1 MDKIKTIYIGEK
13 DIYHWTMNEG
23 KSILMP
29 ILFES
34 SKKLIENNLD
44 SIKSIRVEA
53 IIRDKK
59 KAFDFFVKKEELS
72 DTLSKIMDWAIEEE
86 EYEMCNEIKTIQQSS
101 KIDQIKA
108 ELKKGAL
115 EVTKQRGKTE
125 KRKTENELREE
136 DLFEQIDDMVG
147 GLKR

>member
-1 MDKIKTIYIGEK
+1 MDKIKTIYIGEN

-86 EYEMCNEIKTIQQSS
+86 EYEMCNEIKTIQQ
-101 KIDQIKA
+101 
-108 ELKKGAL
+108 
-115 EVTKQRGKTE
+115 
-125 KRKTENELREE
+125 NY
-136 DLFEQIDDMVG
+136 FEYF
-147 GLKR
+147 